1 VSPAAWALLTVVG
14 TTPLGAVLWFRWR
27 FSRARMEAGADRHLA
42 DAKARMQT
50 RDDAALVAL
59 VRAAPLGHSPPAR
72 RVRGLL
78 DEKRY
83 AELPRAFGDLLPQLL
98 EDKLPLDDA
107 LDLAAA
113 VAVLAERHP

>member
-1 VSPAAWALLTVVG
+1 MSPAAWAILTFVG
-14 TTPLGAVLWFRWR
+14 ATPLGAMAWFRWR
-27 FSRARMEAGADRHLA
+27 FRPARMNARADQHLA
-42 DAKARMQT
+42 DAKARMQA

-59 VRAAPLGHSPPAR
+59 VRAAPLGHSPPAK

-83 AELPRAFGDLLPQLL
+83 AELPRAWSDLLPQLL